1 MADYGTKFRFRW
13 QAANGADY
21 EIDIKEKGYSGT
33 VYDRAMG
40 AAPQLKRE
48 NNGHIYGTSL
58 DIYAECKVDGEFSSL
73 YTSDPTMYQV
83 ELYQDSV
90 LMWIGFV
97 SPELYSEPDI
107 APPYDVTIVATDCL
121 GELKLHDWE
130 PEVKSQS
137 ILAHLNYLMSFSGLD
152 LLWRSITSMR
162 TSEAPYRTILDT
174 ATVDLSDM
182 EGKTCYEVLESILT
196 SINANITQ
204 QSGNWLLF
212 RRNDAVFAGHT
223 SLAYDFLSGGNSGS
237 YPVAQV
243 GTMRS
248 CAYWPVGQLTS
259 EIEPAVK
266 SVTVKAPNYY
276 KESAIKVE
284 DFVKNSYAT
293 WLPVSETRDRASW
306 KLEGFHSYVDPSS
319 GASYQGNLDKATRGV
334 VSQSISFEQ
343 ATPGLA
349 LTLEIGS
356 DETMGSSGLTCRAKV
371 YYTLDGTDYY
381 LQVYKSDGESGQ
393 ENSWYATEGSI
404 WATVGAAN
412 EISTTEFYLP
422 PMPAG
427 VTLTVAV
434 EGSILSSKTAS
445 YAQYTSYLYGA
456 YLTYAS
462 EFAGQQLKV
471 NLSNNAREDLSE
483 IEAIFSTWSSSSG
496 SNPDVLKFRNGI
508 VALDGA
514 PVTNWQS
521 AKLGAQDYLG
531 FITMD
536 YALESALPRLVKTG
550 KIWFPAPL
558 NTSEIVPIAFYD
570 GQYDY
575 LVDTFTLDLIEC
587 EMDVKMTSLPAASL
601 TVESQVR
608 TALPEGGSSSRGSS
622 GSGSGGGS
630 GAGGTVTSVG
640 LTMPAGFTVSDSPV
654 TESGT
659 LNVTLNSDRVLP
671 TTTQKGQW
679 DEAYSQKHTHDNKDV
694 IDGISADQVTL
705 WDKVASGKV
714 IKSSVVKYGV
724 SYSGTE
730 KPTYWMSYV
739 PSISL
744 GMYLWT
750 RVTTT
755 YTDGTTLI
763 AYSVSRQGKN
773 GAGIASETIEYGIST
788 SASVKPTSWSESV
801 PTSFSQGNYLW
812 TRTTLTFDDGTTSV
826 SYSVSYIGTDGSGIS
841 GIVVEYASGSSGV
854 SAPTSG
860 WSTSVPSVDQGK
872 YLWTRMTISY
882 TDGRDNKISYSVS
895 YQGTDGSSEPGLP
908 GCIYRQSKWEPGKVY
923 RNDQVGGTTASDG
936 LRYIDVCTDVAIA
949 LLSDSFN
956 MYICQK
962 THTSDST
969 TNTLGKSGLWTSV
982 GSTTP
987 MATSLLLSK
996 QIIADYIDTNSL
1008 TSDEAFIEQL
1018 NSKNIKS
1025 REITTENISGFLHM
1039 AGNVLQMFNSS
1050 GNERLRVHGGTLTDL
1065 STSTYKDPTST
1076 TTASG
1081 TKTFTNTST
1090 KSYTTTRTIRTRTIS
1105 SAMVLT
1111 LPEQSVTIS
1120 ATGSIDGDRKDTYD
1134 AQVCVEW
1141 LVDGTVKSSVYG
1153 TLSVDYSSQSASA
1166 LLTLPAAVVNV
1177 DSGSHSIVI
1186 RTSIDYMGGIEITSG
1201 DAMTVSSSTQVS
1213 ASSVV
1218 WATSVQKTEIA
1229 NNGFRV
1235 ALSST
1240 VYFTVNLTNSVST
1253 IQMMNGSYGL
1263 KLTSSGLYKTTNGGS
1278 TWTSL

>member
-83 ELYQDSV
+83 ELYQGAV

-121 GELKLHDWE
+121 GELKLHDWA
-130 PEVKSQS
+130 PTVKSQA

-162 TSEAPYRTILDT
+162 TSEAPYRTLLDT

-212 RRNDAVFAGHT
+212 RRNDAVFTDHT
-223 SLAYDFLSGGNSGS
+223 SLAYDFLSGGKSGS

-284 DFVKNSYAT
+284 DFAKNDYAA

-306 KLEGFHSYVDPSS
+306 KLEGFHSFVDPSS
-319 GASYQGNLDKATRGV
+319 DGSYEGSLDKVTRGV
-334 VSQSISFEQ
+334 LSQSISFEQ

-381 LQVYKSDGESGQ
+381 LGVYRSSS
-393 ENSWYATEGSI
+393 ENWQKNYWHAAEGSI
-404 WATVGAAN
+404 WATVDTAN

-427 VTLTVAV
+427 VTLTVVV
-434 EGSILSSKTAS
+434 EGSILPSTTAS
-445 YAQYTSYLYGA
+445 YVQFTSYLYGA

-483 IEAIFSTWSSSSG
+483 IESVFSTWSSDSG

-558 NTSEIVPIAFYD
+558 HTSKIVPIAFYD

-575 LVDTFTLDLIEC
+575 LVDTFTLDLVEC

-601 TVESQVR
+601 TVESQER
-608 TALPEGGSSSRGSS
+608 TAIPESGSASSRGSS
-622 GSGSGGGS
+622 GSSGGGS
-630 GAGGTVTSVG
+630 SAGGTVTSVG
-640 LTMPAGFTVSDSPV
+640 LTMPDGFTTDGSPV
-654 TESGT
+654 TTSGT
-659 LNVTLNSDRVLP
+659 INVALDSNRVLP
-671 TTTQKGQW
+671 TTTQTSHWDSAYNKAHPHSNKTILDALTATKASQW
-679 DEAYSQKHTHDNKDV
+679 DTAYSNSHSHSNKSVLDTITSALVSAWNSAVAAMHSHTNLSTLEGITSSRVQKWDNAASGSGGTVTSVGMTVPTGLSVSGSPVTSSGTLAVKLASGYTIPKSSTVHTHDNKTVLDD
-694 IDGISADQVTL
+694 ITTA
-705 WDKVASGKV
+705 KVAQWDAASGGATEKYCAPRLKI
-714 IKSSVVKYGV
+714 IKSQDSSEHYRALHVEHPYLGTGV
-724 SYSGTE
+724 AVLMVY
-730 KPTYWMSYV
+730 
-739 PSISL
+739 
-744 GMYLWT
+744 
-750 RVTTT
+750 
-755 YTDGTTLI
+755 
-763 AYSVSRQGKN
+763 AKN
-773 GAGIASETIEYGIST
+773 
-788 SASVKPTSWSESV
+788 
-801 PTSFSQGNYLW
+801 N
-812 TRTTLTFDDGTTSV
+812 
-826 SYSVSYIGTDGSGIS
+826 
-841 GIVVEYASGSSGV
+841 SGSR
-854 SAPTSG
+854 A
-860 WSTSVPSVDQGK
+860 
-872 YLWTRMTISY
+872 
-882 TDGRDNKISYSVS
+882 
-895 YQGTDGSSEPGLP
+895 
-908 GCIYRQSKWEPGKVY
+908 
-923 RNDQVGGTTASDG
+923 
-936 LRYIDVCTDVAIA
+936 
-949 LLSDSFN
+949 
-956 MYICQK
+956 
-962 THTSDST
+962 
-969 TNTLGKSGLWTSV
+969 
-982 GSTTP
+982 
-987 MATSLLLSK
+987 
-996 QIIADYIDTNSL
+996 
-1008 TSDEAFIEQL
+1008 
-1018 NSKNIKS
+1018 
-1025 REITTENISGFLHM
+1025 
-1039 AGNVLQMFNSS
+1039 
-1050 GNERLRVHGGTLTDL
+1050 
-1065 STSTYKDPTST
+1065 
-1076 TTASG
+1076 
-1081 TKTFTNTST
+1081 TST
-1090 KSYTTTRTIRTRTIS
+1090 KGSVTTRRKKGWCEARGT
-1105 SAMVLT
+1105 SATSFTVT
-1111 LPEQSVTIS
+1111 AATTSVTIS
-1120 ATGSIDGDRKDTYD
+1120 LLTSLPQFIMRNYVRTKGYTMSAKRNMTMTTWRAIQRGITTVDKTYDGFDGDR
-1134 AQVCVEW
+1134 A
-1141 LVDGTVKSSVYG
+1141 
-1153 TLSVDYSSQSASA
+1153 AS
-1166 LLTLPAAVVNV
+1166 T
-1177 DSGSHSIVI
+1177 GSHTRYYKRFGIAVRWDNPSFSPSSSKSLTNNTMRDSQGHMRYIYSEVAPLDCYI
-1186 RTSIDYMGGIEITSG
+1186 EHFQQGKGG
-1201 DAMTVSSSTQVS
+1201 VSSDD
-1213 ASSVV
+1213 
-1218 WATSVQKTEIA
+1218 WADIC
-1229 NNGFRV
+1229 F
-1235 ALSST
+1235 
-1240 VYFTVNLTNSVST
+1240 
-1253 IQMMNGSYGL
+1253 GL
-1263 KLTSSGLYKTTNGGS
+1263 AGR
-1278 TWTSL
+1278 

>member
-1 MADYGTKFRFRW
+1 MASYGTKFRFRW

-83 ELYQDSV
+83 ELYQGSV
-90 LMWIGFV
+90 PMWIGFV

-162 TSEAPYRTILDT
+162 TSEAPFRTILDT

-212 RRNDAVFAGHT
+212 RRNDAVFTDHA
-223 SLAYDFLSGGNSGS
+223 SLTYDFLSGGKSGS

-284 DFVKNSYAT
+284 DFVKNDYAS

-306 KLEGFHSYVDPSS
+306 KLEGFHTYVDPSS
-319 GASYQGNLDKATRGV
+319 GGSYEGNLDKATRGI

-343 ATPGLA
+343 ATPGL
-349 LTLEIGS
+349 LLSLEMGS
-356 DETMGSSGLTCRAKV
+356 DEDMGGNGLTCRAKA
-371 YYTLDGTDYY
+371 YYTTDGSTYYY
-381 LQVYKSDGESGQ
+381 LWVAHDDNGQ
-393 ENSWYATEGSI
+393 ANSWTTAEESF
-404 WATVGAAN
+404 WATVGGVN

-427 VTLTVAV
+427 ATLTIDV
-434 EGSILSSKTAS
+434 EGSILPSKTVS

-483 IEAIFSTWSSSSG
+483 IEAVFSTWSSGSG

-601 TVESQVR
+601 TVESQER
-608 TALPEGGSSSRGSS
+608 TAIPESGSASSRGSS
-622 GSGSGGGS
+622 GSSGGGS
-630 GAGGTVTSVG
+630 SAGGTVTSVG
-640 LTMPAGFTVSDSPV
+640 LTMPDGFTTDGSPV
-654 TESGT
+654 TTSGT
-659 LNVTLNSDRVLP
+659 INITLDSDRVLP
-671 TTTQKGQW
+671 TTTQKSNWDGAYNKAHSHSNKTILDAITATKASQW
-679 DEAYSQKHTHDNKDV
+679 DTAYGNSHSHSNKTVLDTITSTYVSNWNAAVAAMHSHTNLSTLEGITASRVQKWDDAASGSGGTVTSVAMTVPTGFSVSGSPITTSGTLAVKLASGYTIPKSSTVHTHDNKTV
-694 IDGISADQVTL
+694 LDGITSA
-705 WDKVASGKV
+705 KVAQWDTASGSASEKYCAPRLKI
-714 IKSSVVKYGV
+714 IKSEDLSGHYRSLRVEHPYLGTGV
-724 SYSGTE
+724 AVLMVYAKNNGGSRATSTKGTLVARRKKGWCE
-730 KPTYWMSYV
+730 AR
-739 PSISL
+739 
-744 GMYLWT
+744 G
-750 RVTTT
+750 
-755 YTDGTTLI
+755 
-763 AYSVSRQGKN
+763 
-773 GAGIASETIEYGIST
+773 T
-788 SASVKPTSWSESV
+788 SAIPFTASAT
-801 PTSFSQGNYLW
+801 
-812 TRTTLTFDDGTTSV
+812 TTSV
-826 SYSVSYIGTDGSGIS
+826 AIDLLTSLAQFVMRNYVRTKGYTMTAKQSMTIATWRAIQRGTTTVDKTYDGFDGSRTASTGGHTKYYKRFGIAVRWDNPAFS
-841 GIVVEYASGSSGV
+841 PSSSKTLTNNTMRDADGNMRYIYSEV
-854 SAPTSG
+854 APLDCYIEHFDRG
-860 WSTSVPSVDQGK
+860 
-872 YLWTRMTISY
+872 
-882 TDGRDNKISYSVS
+882 
-895 YQGTDGSSEPGLP
+895 E
-908 GCIYRQSKWEPGKVY
+908 
-923 RNDQVGGTTASDG
+923 GGTGSNDWADICFG
-936 LRYIDVCTDVAIA
+936 L
-949 LLSDSFN
+949 
-956 MYICQK
+956 
-962 THTSDST
+962 
-969 TNTLGKSGLWTSV
+969 
-982 GSTTP
+982 
-987 MATSLLLSK
+987 
-996 QIIADYIDTNSL
+996 
-1008 TSDEAFIEQL
+1008 
-1018 NSKNIKS
+1018 
-1025 REITTENISGFLHM
+1025 
-1039 AGNVLQMFNSS
+1039 AG
-1050 GNERLRVHGGTLTDL
+1050 R
-1065 STSTYKDPTST
+1065 
-1076 TTASG
+1076 
-1081 TKTFTNTST
+1081 
-1090 KSYTTTRTIRTRTIS
+1090 
-1105 SAMVLT
+1105 
-1111 LPEQSVTIS
+1111 
-1120 ATGSIDGDRKDTYD
+1120 
-1134 AQVCVEW
+1134 
-1141 LVDGTVKSSVYG
+1141 
-1153 TLSVDYSSQSASA
+1153 
-1166 LLTLPAAVVNV
+1166 
-1177 DSGSHSIVI
+1177 
-1186 RTSIDYMGGIEITSG
+1186 
-1201 DAMTVSSSTQVS
+1201 
-1213 ASSVV
+1213 
-1218 WATSVQKTEIA
+1218 
-1229 NNGFRV
+1229 
-1235 ALSST
+1235 
-1240 VYFTVNLTNSVST
+1240 
-1253 IQMMNGSYGL
+1253 
-1263 KLTSSGLYKTTNGGS
+1263 
-1278 TWTSL
+1278 